1 MPGVPR
7 TQPGAASGE
16 WRVDSVQRA
25 IRRTVGV
32 IEIEKSETIAK
43 LTAVYK
49 ALMRLLKDPTSRY
62 FDPPVVLEFFS
73 KWGPIRD
80 ALRRHYPSLLGDL
93 ADRDTPSSS
102 GTTDYDGRGY
112 IEREPIDQLYSD
124 MQYVLDV
131 LAALPVVNVP
141 SMKVTRE
148 GLFFAGQ
155 YFDALRE
162 LGELIAQA
170 ENSLILIDGYISN
183 DTLKILSGKKAKVRV
198 KILTNA
204 VKGPLQVSAQA
215 FKKQFGN
222 LEIKTSNSFHDRFLI
237 IDEKE
242 FYHFGASIKD
252 LGHRGFMFSR
262 IEEPDVTAALHNKF
276 IQEWNSAPSVV

>member
-1 MPGVPR
+1 M
-7 TQPGAASGE
+7 
-16 WRVDSVQRA
+16 
-25 IRRTVGV
+25 
-32 IEIEKSETIAK
+32 EKAETIAK
-43 LTAVYK
+43 LSAVHK
-49 ALMRLLKDPTSRY
+49 AMTRLLNDPTSRY
-62 FDPPVVLEFFS
+62 FDPPVILEFFS

-80 ALRRHYPSLLGDL
+80 ALRSQYPSLLGDL
-93 ADRDTPSSS
+93 ADRDTPASS

-131 LAALPVVNVP
+131 LSALPVVNVP

-162 LGELIAQA
+162 FDELIAQA
-170 ENSLILIDGYISN
+170 QSTLILVDGYVNN
-183 DTLKILSGKKAKVRV
+183 DTLQILSGKKPKVRV
-198 KILTNA
+198 KILTYA
-204 VKGPLQVSAQA
+204 VKGPLQVTAQA
-215 FKKQFGN
+215 FKKQFGD
-222 LEIKTSNSFHDRFLI
+222 LEIRTSNSFHDRFLI

-276 IQEWNSAPSVV
+276 IQEWNSAPTVV